1 MKLKLLKYKLKGVIK
16 RKLIDLVKEY
26 QLNQNNEC
34 YIEIISIFGNLIN
47 KYVNKAEIEDRD
59 DLKQEMLM
67 KIHIVLLK
75 FKIHD
80 YEKDESEFKKY
91 LEVTI
96 RNVFIDYKRKLKKK
110 EALFSDENIIVDIVD
125 KK

>member
-34 YIEIISIFGNLIN
+34 YIEIISIFENLIN

-75 FKIHD
+75 FKIYD

-110 EALFSDENIIVDIVD
+110 ETLFSDGNIIVDIVD

>member
-34 YIEIISIFGNLIN
+34 YIEIISIFENLIN

-75 FKIHD
+75 FKIYD

-96 RNVFIDYKRKLKKK
+96 RNVFIDYKRKLKKR
-110 EALFSDENIIVDIVD
+110 ETLFSDENIIVDIVD

>member
-1 MKLKLLKYKLKGVIK
+1 MIK

-34 YIEIISIFGNLIN
+34 YIKIISIFGNLIN

-59 DLKQEMLM
+59 DLEILM

-96 RNVFIDYKRKLKKK
+96 RNVFIDYKRRLKKK

>member
-34 YIEIISIFGNLIN
+34 YIEIISIFENLIN

-75 FKIHD
+75 FKIYD

-110 EALFSDENIIVDIVD
+110 EVLFSDENIIVDIVD

>member
-1 MKLKLLKYKLKGVIK
+1 MKLKLLKYKQKGVIK

-34 YIEIISIFGNLIN
+34 YIEIISIFENLIN

-75 FKIHD
+75 FKIYD

-110 EALFSDENIIVDIVD
+110 ETLFSDENIIVDIVD

>member
-34 YIEIISIFGNLIN
+34 YIEIISIFENLIN

-75 FKIHD
+75 FKIYD

>member
-1 MKLKLLKYKLKGVIK
+1 MIK

-34 YIEIISIFGNLIN
+34 YIEIISIFENLIN

-75 FKIHD
+75 FKIYD

-110 EALFSDENIIVDIVD
+110 EVLFSDENIIVDIVD

>member
-34 YIEIISIFGNLIN
+34 YIEIVSIFENLIN

-75 FKIHD
+75 FKIYD

-110 EALFSDENIIVDIVD
+110 EVLFSDENIIVDIVD

>member
-34 YIEIISIFGNLIN
+34 YIEIISIFENLIN

-75 FKIHD
+75 FKIYD

-110 EALFSDENIIVDIVD
+110 ETLFSDENIIVDIVD